1 MKIYRSISFFLLVLW
16 VVPSGLGFMMLKFQ
30 KRLIRNSVKELIY
43 SGLSNSE
50 LSRIVVNTSDSDN
63 LLWHHHDE
71 FEFQGNMY
79 DVISKDSLK
88 DSIIYMCFLD
98 VKESKVNI
106 TIDQLAKNI
115 WSHSPLSNDFETKLV
130 DFIQKVFPPENIM
143 DFPIGDLDT
152 QDLWLN
158 YIFCVSE
165 GINVIFSPPPEVS

>member
-1 MKIYRSISFFLLVLW
+1 
-16 VVPSGLGFMMLKFQ
+16 MMLKFQ

-50 LSRIVVNTSDSDN
+50 LSRIVVTTSDSDN

-71 FEFQGNMY
+71 FEFQGTMY
-79 DVISKDSLK
+79 DLVSKESFN
-88 DSIIYMCFLD
+88 DSIVYLCFLD
-98 VKESKVNI
+98 EKESEVNI
-106 TIDQLAKNI
+106 YIDQQAKSI
-115 WSHSPLSNDFETKLV
+115 WSHSPFANDFETKLV

-152 QDLWLN
+152 QDLCLD
-158 YIFCVSE
+158 YILCVSE

>member
-1 MKIYRSISFFLLVLW
+1 
-16 VVPSGLGFMMLKFQ
+16 MMLKFQ

-79 DVISKDSLK
+79 DLVSKESFN
-88 DSIIYMCFLD
+88 DSIVYLCFLD
-98 VKESKVNI
+98 EKESEVNI
-106 TIDQLAKNI
+106 YIDQQAKSI
-115 WSHSPLSNDFETKLV
+115 WSHSPFANDFETKLV
-130 DFIQKVFPPENIM
+130 DFIQKIFPPENIM

>member
-1 MKIYRSISFFLLVLW
+1 
-16 VVPSGLGFMMLKFQ
+16 MMLKFQ

-79 DVISKDSLK
+79 DLVSIESFK
-88 DSIIYMCFLD
+88 DSIVYICFLD
-98 VKESKVNI
+98 EKESEVNI
-106 TIDQLAKNI
+106 YIDQQAKSI
-115 WSHSPLSNDFETKLV
+115 WIHSPFANDFETKLV

>member
-1 MKIYRSISFFLLVLW
+1 
-16 VVPSGLGFMMLKFQ
+16 MMLKFQ

-43 SGLSNSE
+43 NGLSNSE
-50 LSRIVVNTSDSDN
+50 LSRIVVTTSDSAN

-79 DVISKDSLK
+79 DLVSKESFN
-88 DSIIYMCFLD
+88 DSIVYLCFLD
-98 VKESKVNI
+98 EKESEVNVY
-106 TIDQLAKNI
+106 IDQQAKSI
-115 WSHSPLSNDFETKLV
+115 WSHSPFANDFETKLV

-152 QDLWLN
+152 QDLCLD
-158 YIFCVSE
+158 YILCVSE

>member
-1 MKIYRSISFFLLVLW
+1 
-16 VVPSGLGFMMLKFQ
+16 MLKFQ

-50 LSRIVVNTSDSDN
+50 LSRIVVTTSDSDN

-79 DVISKDSLK
+79 DLVSKESFN
-88 DSIIYMCFLD
+88 DSIVYLCFLD
-98 VKESKVNI
+98 EKESEVNI
-106 TIDQLAKNI
+106 YIDQQAKSI
-115 WSHSPLSNDFETKLV
+115 WSHSPFANDFETKLV

-152 QDLWLN
+152 QDLCLD
-158 YIFCVSE
+158 YILCVSE

>member
-1 MKIYRSISFFLLVLW
+1 
-16 VVPSGLGFMMLKFQ
+16 MMLKFQ

-43 SGLSNSE
+43 SGLSNSQ
-50 LSRIVVNTSDSDN
+50 LSRIVVNTSDSDY

-79 DVISKDSLK
+79 DLISIESSKDSIVYL
-88 DSIIYMCFLD
+88 CFLD
-98 VKESKVNI
+98 EKESAINI
-106 TIDQLAKNI
+106 YIDQQAKSI
-115 WSHSPLSNDFETKLV
+115 WSHSPFANDFETKLV

-158 YIFCVSE
+158 YNFCVSE
-165 GINVIFSPPPEVS
+165 GIYVIFSPPPEVS

>member
-1 MKIYRSISFFLLVLW
+1 
-16 VVPSGLGFMMLKFQ
+16 MMLKFQ

-50 LSRIVVNTSDSDN
+50 LSRIVVTTSDSDN

-79 DVISKDSLK
+79 DLVSKESFN
-88 DSIIYMCFLD
+88 DSIVYLCFLD
-98 VKESKVNI
+98 EKESEVSI
-106 TIDQLAKNI
+106 YIDQQAKSI
-115 WSHSPLSNDFETKLV
+115 WSHSPFANDFETKLV

-152 QDLWLN
+152 QDLCLD
-158 YIFCVSE
+158 YILCVSE

>member
-1 MKIYRSISFFLLVLW
+1 
-16 VVPSGLGFMMLKFQ
+16 MMLKFQ

-79 DVISKDSLK
+79 DLVSKESFN
-88 DSIIYMCFLD
+88 DSIVYLCFLD
-98 VKESKVNI
+98 EKESEVNI
-106 TIDQLAKNI
+106 YIDQQAKSI
-115 WSHSPLSNDFETKLV
+115 WSHSPFANDFETKLV